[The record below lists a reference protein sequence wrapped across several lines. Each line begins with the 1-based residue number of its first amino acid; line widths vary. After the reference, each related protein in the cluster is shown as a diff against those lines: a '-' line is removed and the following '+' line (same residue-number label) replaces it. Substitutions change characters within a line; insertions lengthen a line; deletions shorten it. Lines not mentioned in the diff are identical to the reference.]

1 MMRTPMKNKVL
12 VIGLDGADWRV
23 IDPLIEEGRL
33 PHIASLIA
41 QGSSGILRSTI
52 LPHSPVA
59 WTSFSTGKNPGK
71 HGIFYFDAPVEN
83 TYATQILNS
92 TFIRTK
98 TIWEVLSG
106 YGKKV
111 GVVDVPIT
119 YPPREVNGYMVSGML
134 IPSEES
140 IFTFP
145 AYLHTELIREFGEFP
160 FEDCITTPFYNG
172 NFLFALKEL
181 YRFTDHRHNV
191 AQYLM
196 KKMDW
201 DFFTVVFRGTDLLQ
215 HAAWRYRMEEY
226 RNAYPKETEK
236 RREVLSQF
244 YEKID
249 DIIGEMVNAA
259 GDAHIVIVSDHG
271 FGPLRKN
278 FFVNRWLIKEGFMKL
293 KPFISLRSR
302 TVYKRSLTLDTFMRR
317 LGFQNEYIPR
327 RLANWKITIPMVRR
341 RPYHDLVDWSKTLAY
356 ATWRGGDEIIKVNLK
371 GREPLGCIEMGE
383 EYEKVRDRIIER
395 LYALRD
401 PDTGQQVI
409 QKVYKKEEIY
419 NGPFVK
425 DAPDLFYETRDWSYH
440 PLADLHGDEILVTSE
455 KAFPALHHPEGILI
469 MNGKCIKKENRIHG
483 ASILDIAPTIFY
495 LMGLPIP
502 DDNDGK
508 VLLSGITQ
516 DYLLNNPIIYQKDEV
531 LTLDEKKESSFTQE
545 EQKRIEEH
553 LKSLGYMD

>member
-1 MMRTPMKNKVL
+1 MKSKVL
-12 VIGLDGADWRV
+12 IIGLDGADWKV
-23 IDPLIEEGRL
+23 MDPLIEEGRL

-41 QGSSGILRSTI
+41 QGSSGVLRSTI
-52 LPHSPVA
+52 LQHSPIA

-71 HGIFYFDAPVEN
+71 HGIFYFDATLAN
-83 TYATQILNS
+83 SYTTQFLNS
-92 TFIRTK
+92 TFIRAK
-98 TIWEVLSG
+98 TIWEILSD

-111 GVVDVPIT
+111 GVIDVPIT
-119 YPPREVNGYMVSGML
+119 YPPREVNGYMVSGIP

-160 FEDCITTPFYNG
+160 FEDSITIPFYRG
-172 NFLFALKEL
+172 DILSALKEL
-181 YRFTDHRHNV
+181 YRFTDHRHRV

-201 DFFTVVFRGTDLLQ
+201 DFFMVVFRGTDLLQ
-215 HAAWRYRMEEY
+215 HASWRYGMEDY
-226 RNAYPKETEK
+226 SSAHPKETEK
-236 RREVLSQF
+236 FSEIMSQF

-249 DIIGEMVNAA
+249 DIIGEIVNAA
-259 GDAHIVIVSDHG
+259 GDAHIFVMSDHG
-271 FGPLRKN
+271 FGPLKKN
-278 FFVNRWLIKEGFMKL
+278 FFVNRWLVKEGFMKL
-293 KPFISLRSR
+293 KPFISLRRR
-302 TVYKRSLTLDTFMRR
+302 TVYKRSLTIGALMERFV
-317 LGFQNEYIPR
+317 LQNEHIPR
-327 RLANWKITIPMVRR
+327 RLANWKIMIPMVRS

-371 GREPLGCIEMGE
+371 GREPLGCVETGK
-383 EYEKVRDRIIER
+383 EYEEVRDRIIER

-401 PDTGQQVI
+401 QDTGQQVI

-419 NGPFVK
+419 SGPFVK
-425 DAPDLFYETRDWSYH
+425 DAPDLLYETGDWSYH
-440 PLADLHGDEILVTSE
+440 PLADLMGEEIVMTSE

-469 MNGKCIKKENRIHG
+469 MNGKHIKKGNKIQV
-483 ASILDIAPTIFY
+483 ACILDIAPTMFY

-502 DDNDGK
+502 DDFDGN
-508 VLLSGITQ
+508 VLLNGITQ
-516 DYLLNNPIIYQKDEV
+516 DYLLSNPIIGQKDEV
-531 LTLDEKKESSFTQE
+531 LTLDEKKESFTQE